1 MTDASW
7 LSMLRLEGISKSF
20 PGVRAL
26 NGVSFEVRPGEI
38 HGLLGENGAGKSTLI
53 KIVAGAYTP
62 DQGEIFLEDER
73 VRWSSPRE
81 ANRRGI
87 HVVYQEFV
95 LFPQLS
101 VTDNIFVGRERRTR
115 LGTVDH
121 ARMRREAKELLE
133 RLGVSID
140 PSVSV
145 GSLSVADKQMIEIA
159 LKIVEQQ
166 EGDFEPDKFVDRYEE
181 ALKALIRA
189 AVTLNASRAH
199 GLSRG

>member
-1 MTDASW
+1 MRILITDRVRQG
-7 LSMLRLEGISKSF
+7 MLRLEGISKSF

-95 LFPQLS
+95 LVPLRS
-101 VTDNIFVGRERRTR
+101 ETHTI
-115 LGTVDH
+115 
-121 ARMRREAKELLE
+121 
-133 RLGVSID
+133 
-140 PSVSV
+140 
-145 GSLSVADKQMIEIA
+145 
-159 LKIVEQQ
+159 
-166 EGDFEPDKFVDRYEE
+166 
-181 ALKALIRA
+181 
-189 AVTLNASRAH
+189 
-199 GLSRG
+199 